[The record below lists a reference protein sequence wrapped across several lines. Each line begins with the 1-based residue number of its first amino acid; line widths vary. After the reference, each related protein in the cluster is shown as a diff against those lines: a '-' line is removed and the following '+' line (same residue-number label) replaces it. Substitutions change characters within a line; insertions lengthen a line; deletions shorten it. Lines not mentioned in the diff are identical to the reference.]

1 MVEVVV
7 VWKQT
12 VGQAVR
18 LAASQVQA
26 KYWRER
32 VERDRRLEGLAVEV
46 LSALGE
52 REAMI
57 AGTDNDVRGGAVVCR
72 SNQPSRSV
80 PASPVWIER
89 ARSVRVPTL
98 VIDSDV
104 SPAHLRDAARAASS
118 ALPNAR
124 PHTVP
129 GSFHDVPAEILA
141 PVVAEFFG
149 E

>member
-80 PASPVWIER
+80 PASPVSR
-89 ARSVRVPTL
+89 Q
-98 VIDSDV
+98 
-104 SPAHLRDAARAASS
+104 
-118 ALPNAR
+118 
-124 PHTVP
+124 
-129 GSFHDVPAEILA
+129 LA
-141 PVVAEFFG
+141 G
-149 E
+149 